1 MLKIQCWD
9 HDTVKNDFMGMV
21 DVPMCDIQTEIKFKS
36 HTGNGYF
43 QRWYQLK
50 PRGKLH
56 IDGTITGDLLLK
68 FEIVGV
74 KQIPTALSRIPSGP
88 VHAGARLVMLLQQS
102 HLDITSLISVG
113 SALKLDT
120 RLKGIC
126 ISLGALSLLKMH
138 LTYNINSV
146 PVLLG
151 ILRILVTMTTLEE
164 AKEKMVELGYMC
176 ELYDVVKHHAIDR
189 STILLY
195 ADWTQLLLNLS
206 DYYELK
212 GHIIAPSS
220 LPFFIK
226 LLDSEDAH
234 IQENTLLIIHQHI
247 LASSLPF
254 DSLLDSLENML
265 ESSSITVKR
274 LCVKLLVA
282 FSAKEKEKRKLLSLI
297 EPLIKLLGEETM
309 TDDILLTLLNLVD
322 QESVRVFI
330 IEEGNKGNCEKLSC
344 LALTLVS
351 RWDSCFG
358 GYMLLWFSYSKR
370 NHY

>member
-1 MLKIQCWD
+1 MNSCLSQVWDSNTLQVVIQVVIEGRNLASKDSNGLSDPFVTIKLGKIKHSTRIVYKTLNPVFADESYSFSSIIDGAHNMLKIQCWD
-9 HDTVKNDFMGMV
+9 HDTVKNDFMGRV

-36 HTGNGYF
+36 PTGNGYF

-50 PRGKLH
+50 SRGKLH

-120 RLKGIC
+120 RLQGIC

-164 AKEKMVELGYMC
+164 AKEKMVELGFMC

-212 GHIIAPSS
+212 V
-220 LPFFIK
+220 
-226 LLDSEDAH
+226 
-234 IQENTLLIIHQHI
+234 TLLISIV
-247 LASSLPF
+247 SSPYPNTRDTSLP
-254 DSLLDSLENML
+254 LHH
-265 ESSSITVKR
+265 
-274 LCVKLLVA
+274 C
-282 FSAKEKEKRKLLSLI
+282 LSL
-297 EPLIKLLGEETM
+297 
-309 TDDILLTLLNLVD
+309 
-322 QESVRVFI
+322 
-330 IEEGNKGNCEKLSC
+330 
-344 LALTLVS
+344 
-351 RWDSCFG
+351 
-358 GYMLLWFSYSKR
+358 
-370 NHY
+370 